1 MRSFTYYSPTK
12 IVFGVDAQLQVG
24 ACVSELAAKKVLI
37 VYGSE
42 RVVKSGLLGQVT
54 DSLERAGVQ
63 WDKLGG
69 VVANPHLSLAREGV
83 RKAIEMQA
91 DLILAVGGGSVIDT
105 AKCVAV
111 GAANP
116 QTDVWEFWSGRQKF
130 TKARD
135 VASVLTL
142 AAAGSETSDSCV
154 ITNTQTGEKR
164 GVNNDCMRP
173 KFAIMNPELTYS
185 LPRKQVA
192 AGVTDIIMHTLERY
206 FTPIQGNHMSDA
218 FAEGL
223 IRVMLRF
230 GPVGLENSH
239 DYEAM
244 SEIMW
249 AGSLSHIDL
258 TGLGCKPPN
267 GRAGDWATHQ
277 LGHELSGMFDS
288 THGETLST
296 MWGAWARYVCD
307 ADYARFAQFG
317 RNVFGIAE
325 ADDAKAAHAAIDAM
339 VAFLHERMGMPT
351 CFSELGIGVLPAEK
365 IDELADNC
373 AFHKTRTIG
382 AFKKLDCEDIRKIYS
397 AANR

>member
-154 ITNTQTGEKR
+154 ITNTCLLYTS
-164 GVNNDCMRP
+164 P
-173 KFAIMNPELTYS
+173 S
-185 LPRKQVA
+185 PR
-192 AGVTDIIMHTLERY
+192 D
-206 FTPIQGNHMSDA
+206 
-218 FAEGL
+218 
-223 IRVMLRF
+223 
-230 GPVGLENSH
+230 
-239 DYEAM
+239 
-244 SEIMW
+244 
-249 AGSLSHIDL
+249 
-258 TGLGCKPPN
+258 
-267 GRAGDWATHQ
+267 
-277 LGHELSGMFDS
+277 
-288 THGETLST
+288 
-296 MWGAWARYVCD
+296 
-307 ADYARFAQFG
+307 
-317 RNVFGIAE
+317 
-325 ADDAKAAHAAIDAM
+325 
-339 VAFLHERMGMPT
+339 
-351 CFSELGIGVLPAEK
+351 
-365 IDELADNC
+365 
-373 AFHKTRTIG
+373 
-382 AFKKLDCEDIRKIYS
+382 
-397 AANR
+397 